1 MEAAQKDSDLLALYQ
16 EIILDH
22 GKSPR
27 NAGVIENADCR
38 SDGKNPLCG
47 DRVSVTTELDQG
59 EAISDIKFDGKGCAI
74 SIASASMMTEA
85 VKGLSVAET
94 RLIFDAVRT
103 MCSKDSSVAEAM
115 QHIGEDLAPRLEKLA
130 SLSGVRQF
138 PARVKCATL
147 PWHTLISCLEGKT
160 TASTER

>member
-1 MEAAQKDSDLLALYQ
+1 MEAAAKDSDLLGLYQ

-47 DRVSVTTELDQG
+47 DRVAVTTELDQQQSI
-59 EAISDIKFDGKGCAI
+59 ADIKFDGKGCAI

-85 VKGLSVAET
+85 VKGLSITEA
-94 RLIFDAVRT
+94 RLIFEAVRT
-103 MCSKDSSVAEAM
+103 ICSKEASVLDAM
-115 QHIGEDLAPRLEKLA
+115 QDVGNKLAPRLEKLA

-147 PWHTLISCLEGKT
+147 PWHTLMSCLDGKA

>member
-1 MEAAQKDSDLLALYQ
+1 MEAVPKDSDLLGLYQ

-47 DRVSVTTELDQG
+47 DRVAVTTELDQRQF
-59 EAISDIKFDGKGCAI
+59 ITDIKFDGKGCAI

-85 VKGLSVAET
+85 VKGLSVADA
-94 RLIFDAVRT
+94 RLIFEAVRT
-103 MCSKDSSVAEAM
+103 ICSKEASVLDAM
-115 QHIGEDLAPRLEKLA
+115 QDVGDELAPRLEKLA

-147 PWHTLISCLEGKT
+147 PWHTLVSCLDGKT